1 MQIYNTLSKT
11 KEPLSQLNANALKM
25 YVCGVTVYDRCHI
38 GHARVY
44 TVFDSFV
51 RYLRSRGVEV
61 TYVRNITDI
70 DDKIIAIANE
80 RGIAWNALTESTI
93 ALMHQDFA
101 KLGILPPDI
110 EPRATESVPEIIEI
124 VTKLIDRGL
133 AYAADNGDVYYSVA
147 KFEGYGKLSGRK
159 LEDMRAGER
168 VEVNPHKTDP
178 MDFVL
183 WKASK
188 PNEPSWESPWG
199 PGRPGWHIECSAM
212 VQKHLGLQIDLHG
225 GGEDLPFPHH
235 ENEIA
240 QSEGAHGC
248 CFSNQWMH
256 IGFVRLNDEKMSKST
271 GNYFTIAD
279 VLAEYHPEVVR
290 YFLLSA
296 HYRSQINYTLDQLAA
311 AKSSLASWYTALDGV
326 DAAEY
331 YEPTSAT
338 AAFSAALDDDFNTAL
353 AISEVHQLAAQ
364 LNRAKRDGDRVLA
377 SALAAEFRALTSIL
391 GLVENDADAFAKFG
405 ADDTDVAAIES
416 LIAERV
422 AARENKDWAR
432 SDELRDKLNDM
443 GVVLEDKGGETIWRK
458 R

>member
-235 ENEIA
+235 ENE
-240 QSEGAHGC
+240 
-248 CFSNQWMH
+248 
-256 IGFVRLNDEKMSKST
+256 
-271 GNYFTIAD
+271 
-279 VLAEYHPEVVR
+279 
-290 YFLLSA
+290 
-296 HYRSQINYTLDQLAA
+296 
-311 AKSSLASWYTALDGV
+311 
-326 DAAEY
+326 
-331 YEPTSAT
+331 
-338 AAFSAALDDDFNTAL
+338 
-353 AISEVHQLAAQ
+353 
-364 LNRAKRDGDRVLA
+364 
-377 SALAAEFRALTSIL
+377 
-391 GLVENDADAFAKFG
+391 
-405 ADDTDVAAIES
+405 
-416 LIAERV
+416 
-422 AARENKDWAR
+422 
-432 SDELRDKLNDM
+432 
-443 GVVLEDKGGETIWRK
+443 
-458 R
+458 